1 MRFALFF
8 LLLISQAVSAAWDDA
23 EKPFNATKNEFKSVK
38 ITWIYAEDVQKACKD
53 EFKKMGLE
61 KITYTV
67 DACSIW
73 QGNTCLII
81 TKRNPTIGDVGHEVR
96 HCFQGAWH

>member
-1 MRFALFF
+1 MKSVLFF
-8 LLLISQAVSAAWDDA
+8 LLLISQAASAAWDNA

-38 ITWIYAEDVQKACKD
+38 LTWVYVEDVQKACKD
-53 EFKKMGLE
+53 EFKKNGLV
-61 KITYTV
+61 KLTYAV

-73 QGNTCLII
+73 QGNNCLII